1 MLEHERTGWVDV
13 LTWGLSRLTMLLPA
27 LIVLVM
33 LVEVAMRYVMARPTL
48 WANELTLWIAGAV
61 YLLAGLYAMQ
71 QRSHIRITLFY
82 DVAPRWLKHAFD
94 IVSLFFLLIFIGAV
108 IWGGFGEAYAKL
120 MRWETFGTAWD
131 PPIPATIKPLILIVL
146 VLTALQ
152 AISNLIHDWNR
163 VDEEHDLLGD
173 AAIDVEALRRIEE
186 EREKAN
192 PPLRHG

>member
-1 MLEHERTGWVDV
+1 MV
-13 LTWGLSRLTMLLPA
+13 LPA
-27 LIVLVM
+27 MIVLVM
-33 LVEVAMRYVMARPTL
+33 LIEVAMRYVMARPTL
-48 WANELTLWIAGAV
+48 WANELSLWIAGAV

-71 QRSHIRITLFY
+71 QRSHIRITLLY

-94 IVSLFFLLIFIGAV
+94 VVSLIFLLIFIGAV

-120 MRWETFGTAWD
+120 IRWETFGTAWD

-163 VDEEHDLLGD
+163 VDEQHDLIGD
-173 AAIDVEALRRIEE
+173 AAVDVEALRRIEE
-186 EREKAN
+186 ERERATAL
-192 PPLRHG
+192 PRRG

>member
-1 MLEHERTGWVDV
+1 MV
-13 LTWGLSRLTMLLPA
+13 LPA

-48 WANELTLWIAGAV
+48 WANELSLWIAGAV

-71 QRSHIRITLFY
+71 QRSHIRISLLY
-82 DVAPRWLKHAFD
+82 DMAPRRLRHVFD
-94 IVSLFFLLIFIGAV
+94 IVSLAFLLIFIGAV

-152 AISNLIHDWNR
+152 AISNLVHDWNR
-163 VDEEHDLLGD
+163 AEEDHDRLPGD
-173 AAIDVEALRRIEE
+173 IDIDVEALRRIEE

-192 PPLRHG
+192 APRR